1 MVFEDDKPK
10 YDEIVKD
17 EYLEDAKN
25 IIIQSLTDLSHDNIK
40 NEINGDFDFPTP
52 QPEEKE
58 EPFNWDAINPDVKNR
73 VKDIWDSLGESNYV
87 DGSYP
92 GPPIVNKLSDQ
103 LAAGGSD
110 GVIGGEFKGSGGP
123 TSSPYPAKYKDKVKN
138 IETKQS
144 PERKKALALLKKL
157 NKQRL
162 KQGKLK
168 KFDDFE
174 KVKENK
180 IILENFGEDYSS
192 WDDEELKQYYR
203 RLEGRIDDYFGG
215 EQKHVGDQ
223 GYQELMQD
231 LENVEEVLE
240 ERGIYM

>member
-1 MVFEDDKPK
+1 MITKFKTFENNKVSYFIPGVDDDMIEDMEDMEDNIEIPK
-10 YDEIVKD
+10 YIKGDSIETIDGKKGVVLNTNPNTGIIV
-17 EYLEDAKN
+17 
-25 IIIQSLTDLSHDNIK
+25 
-40 NEINGDFDFPTP
+40 
-52 QPEEKE
+52 
-58 EPFNWDAINPDVKNR
+58 VKL
-73 VKDIWDSLGESNYV
+73 DESNYV

-92 GPPIVNKLSDQ
+92 GPPIVNNLSKN